1 MISLCYGTVILGI
14 TMHMHPVNEQ
24 IFRVRVNHAFYNSFK
39 PILLAEKMGFK
50 GVYQVVQDPTD
61 SRWQDEI

>member
-1 MISLCYGTVILGI
+1 
-14 TMHMHPVNEQ
+14 MHIHPVNEQ